1 MRPWWLRPPC
11 LRRPTVSCLMGGP
24 FQRCER
30 STMRRKRKPG
40 VVGRYCFI
48 ASTYAR
54 PLRHRCTHTHER
66 AHAHMR
72 RRRGRAS
79 VVAYRVLPPSSGRT
93 TAATS
98 PDQAPAAPCVCIYMS
113 ASPRARTRA
122 RPLGHAPARRRR
134 AASMLEARVQCM
146 HDDPAHAAHADAGVF
161 ACAVDGLGGAGPR
174 VANGRWCTLAQRAR
188 HGTEEPAEVL
198 AGTHGAHGPRL

>member
-161 ACAVDGLGGAGPR
+161 ACAVDGLGGAGLCVCCR
-174 VANGRWCTLAQRAR
+174 RAGR
-188 HGTEEPAEVL
+188 G
-198 AGTHGAHGPRL
+198 GATRS